1 MRLKKRVKTLS
12 KSRIRIGMLLN
23 VGFALAIGIAAV
35 LGLFSM
41 FSLNA
46 VVSDLSGVAESS
58 IGVNTELVKLK
69 EASSL
74 AAAEAS
80 SLKKDMHERL
90 GKGLRTNTAD
100 MAILQQTFD
109 ELASS
114 LQVLID
120 SEEEDGTILLLEIE
134 DIHEKVQ
141 REWIPLLRGL
151 VSEISKTS
159 ADGLAMATTVDALQR
174 NLLSFVDTAEKGT
187 AVTSEIRTLA
197 TDSSASAMAASKI
210 MILVLIFSIIGIII
224 VGYFTKSGIIK
235 PIKHVTE
242 RIRDIAEGEG
252 DLTRRI
258 EDSTS
263 DELGELAK
271 WFNEFVAKLQH
282 IISSLAENSRTLA
295 TSSEKLSNSAS
306 HIAEGSE
313 TQNAMV
319 AQVATATSQL
329 NATIVEIVNNV
340 SQAATEANAASGVA
354 EKGGMVV
361 TRTIES
367 MKGISKTAKE
377 SNEIISTLGES
388 SKQIGNII
396 NVIDEIADQ
405 TNLLALN
412 AAIEAARAGEQGR
425 GFAVVAD
432 EVRKLAE
439 KTITATSE
447 IGGMI
452 EEMQSNTDGAILSM
466 ENGVAAVEEGVT
478 LAGEAGDSLREIVEK
493 VGSVTGMI
501 NQIATAAEQQ
511 STATEQISGDI
522 ENVASVVSNTTSNA
536 REIASLGSEIDS
548 LANSLKTTVDKFKIA
563 DNGVEEATETRQ
575 DRVIRLV
582 QATGGD
588 ESVDPEMQ
596 KVENL

>member
-1 MRLKKRVKTLS
+1 LQARSR
-12 KSRIRIGMLLN
+12 SRIGTLLN
-23 VGFALAIGIAAV
+23 VGFALAIGIAAI

-41 FSLNA
+41 FSLNTVA
-46 VVSDLSGVAESS
+46 SDLRVMAESS
-58 IGVNTELVKLK
+58 VGVNTELGKLK
-69 EASSL
+69 DTATL

-80 SLKKDMHERL
+80 SLKEDMHERL

-114 LQVLID
+114 LKVLID
-120 SEEEDGTILLLEIE
+120 SEEEDGTTLLLEIE
-134 DIHEKVQ
+134 DIHEQVQ

-159 ADGLAMATTVDALQR
+159 TNGLAMANTVDALQN
-174 NLLSFVDTAEKGT
+174 NLLSFVDTAEKGS
-187 AVTSEIRTLA
+187 AATSEIKTLA
-197 TDSSASAMAASKI
+197 TDASASAQATSKI
-210 MILVLIFSIIGIII
+210 MLLVLIFSIIGIIT
-224 VGYFTKSGIIK
+224 VWYFTKSGIIK
-235 PIKHVTE
+235 PIKRVTE

-271 WFNEFVAKLQH
+271 WFNEFVSKLQH
-282 IISSLAENSRTLA
+282 IISSLAENSRGLA
-295 TSSEKLSNSAS
+295 ASSEKLSSSSS

-319 AQVATATSQL
+319 AQVATATNQL
-329 NATIVEIVNNV
+329 NATIAEIVKNV
-340 SQAATEANAASGVA
+340 SCAATEADAASSVA
-354 EKGGMVV
+354 EKGGTVV
-361 TRTIES
+361 TSTIES
-367 MKGISKTAKE
+367 MKTISRTAKE
-377 SNEIISTLGES
+377 SNEIISNLGES

-439 KTITATSE
+439 KTITATTE

-452 EEMQSNTDGAILSM
+452 KEMQSNTDGAILSM
-466 ENGVAAVEEGVT
+466 ESGVAAVEEGVT
-478 LAGEAGDSLREIVEK
+478 LAGEAGDSLKEIVEK
-493 VGSVTGMI
+493 VESVTGMI
-501 NQIATAAEQQ
+501 NQIATASEQQ
-511 STATEQISGDI
+511 STATEQISSDI
-522 ENVASVVSNTTSNA
+522 ENVANIVSNTTDSA
-536 REIASLGSEIDS
+536 KEIASLGSEIDS
-548 LANSLKTTVDKFKIA
+548 LANSLKTTVDKFKIDEDDKKA
-563 DNGVEEATETRQ
+563 AGTGQ
-575 DRVIRLV
+575 SKVIQLA

-588 ESVDPEMQ
+588 RSVDRKMQ
-596 KVENL
+596 KVENQ

>member
-1 MRLKKRVKTLS
+1 MSLKKKVWGRSGSRVG
-12 KSRIRIGMLLN
+12 IGTLLN
-23 VGFALAIGIAAV
+23 VGFALAIGIAVV

-46 VVSDLSGVAESS
+46 VVSDLSRVAENS
-58 IGVNTELVKLK
+58 IGVNTELGNLK
-69 EASSL
+69 EAAGL
-74 AAAEAS
+74 AATEAS
-80 SLKKDMHERL
+80 RLKEDMNERL

-100 MAILQQTFD
+100 MAVLQQTFD

-114 LQVLID
+114 LRVLID
-120 SEEEDGTILLLEIE
+120 SEEEDGTLLLLEIE

-141 REWIPLLRGL
+141 REWIPLLRGV
-151 VSEISKTS
+151 VSEINRTS
-159 ADGLAMATTVDALQR
+159 TDGLMMATTVDSLQS
-174 NLLSFVDTAEKGT
+174 NLLSFVDTAGKGT
-187 AVTSEIRTLA
+187 AVTREIEALA
-197 TDSSASAMAASKI
+197 IDSSTSAKTTSRI
-210 MILVLIFSIIGIII
+210 MFLVLIFSVIGIII
-224 VGYFTKSGIIK
+224 IGYFTRRGIIN
-235 PIKHVTE
+235 PIKRVTE

-258 EDSTS
+258 DDSTS

-282 IISSLAENSRTLA
+282 IISNLAENSRSLA
-295 TSSEKLSNSAS
+295 VSSEKLSNSSS

-313 TQNAMV
+313 TQDAMV

-329 NATIVEIVNNV
+329 NATIVEIVKNV
-340 SQAATEANAASGVA
+340 SCAATEANAASDVA
-354 EKGGMVV
+354 EKGGTVV
-361 TRTIES
+361 TQTIES
-367 MKGISKTAKE
+367 MKGISRTAKE
-377 SNEIISTLGES
+377 SNEIISNLADS
-388 SKQIGNII
+388 SKQIGSII

-452 EEMQSNTDGAILSM
+452 KEMQSNTDGAIRSM
-466 ENGVAAVEEGVT
+466 ESGVAAVEEGVT
-478 LAGEAGDSLREIVEK
+478 LAGEAGDSLKEIVEK
-493 VGSVTGMI
+493 VGSVTQMI
-501 NQIATAAEQQ
+501 NQINTASEQQ

-522 ENVASVVSNTTSNA
+522 ENVANIVSNTTNSVK
-536 REIASLGSEIDS
+536 EIASLGFEIDS
-548 LANSLKTTVDKFKIA
+548 LANSLKTTVDKFKI
-563 DNGVEEATETRQ
+563 DEEATGTGQ
-575 DRVIRLV
+575 NKVIQLA
-582 QATGGD
+582 QATGGG
-588 ESVDPEMQ
+588 ESVDREMQ
-596 KVENL
+596 KKVENQ